1 MGSMMDDQLYI
12 CEKADVCTRSIC
24 THMRPHAP
32 MEDCGLMS
40 CAHLDNQDDD
50 DEDEI
55 ECVKVV
61 PKDWDE

>member
-1 MGSMMDDQLYI
+1 
-12 CEKADVCTRSIC
+12 
-24 THMRPHAP
+24 MRPHAP